1 MAEPAGLGTGALLA
15 APPPAA
21 SPWQRLYAGAHRL
34 RAGWYRTRSRGLPRP
49 VLCVGNLHWG
59 GAGKTPLVAAVA
71 RHLCQGGARV
81 CILSR
86 GYGSQ
91 GSHGSRA
98 RGVRVVSRGDGPL
111 LSPEAAGDE
120 PVQLAGELAGVAV
133 VVGSDRYRAGLAA
146 LALLRPAPDVFLLDD
161 GFSHLALRR
170 DLDLLAFPAA
180 DPFGGGRLWPG
191 GRLREPLAAAAR
203 ANAVVLTG
211 ARLGGASAEPGDAAS
226 AGAEVRGA
234 TATSGAAATSAGLSD
249 GAAAF
254 TTAASGV
261 PLCAVSAAGAAL
273 AAALR
278 PYGFAGP
285 GFASSTLAGAALLH
299 TASGGG
305 VALPAGS
312 RVLLVSAIARPEAF
326 AAAAREL
333 DFAVMGELHFPD
345 HHPYPPASLE
355 RIAAAVAASGAAAAL
370 VTSKDRVK
378 LAGRLAVPLAEL
390 PVAAVPEP
398 AFWDWL
404 DDAVGRLPAG
414 GSRAPV
420 ADPGR
425 PAAES

>member
-1 MAEPAGLGTGALLA
+1 MAEPADLPTGSLLE
-15 APPPAA
+15 APPPAV
-21 SPWQRLYAGAHRL
+21 SPWQRLYSGAHRL

-49 VLCVGNLHWG
+49 VLSIGNLHWG
-59 GAGKTPLVAAVA
+59 GAGKTPLTAAVA
-71 RHLCQGGARV
+71 RYLNLRGARV

-86 GYGSQ
+86 GYGSYR
-91 GSHGSRA
+91 GHGSLA
-98 RGVRVVSRGDGPL
+98 HGVRVVSRGDGPL

-120 PVQLAGELAGVAV
+120 PVLLAGELAGVAV
-133 VVGSDRYRAGLAA
+133 VVGPDRYRAGLAA
-146 LALLRPAPDVFLLDD
+146 LELLRPAPDVFLLDD

-203 ANAVVLTG
+203 ADAVVLTG
-211 ARLGGASAEPGDAAS
+211 AQLAGTGAEPAHVAS
-226 AGAEVRGA
+226 AGAEIRGA
-234 TATSGAAATSAGLSD
+234 KATSGTAATSAGLSD
-249 GAAAF
+249 GAEAF
-254 TTAASGV
+254 HTAASGA
-261 PLCAVSAAGAAL
+261 PHPAVSAAGAAL

-299 TASGGG
+299 AASGG
-305 VALPAGS
+305 VPLPAGS

-333 DFAVMGELHFPD
+333 DFAVMGELRFPD

-378 LAGRLAVPLAEL
+378 LAGRLAAPLAEL

-404 DDAVGRLPAG
+404 DGAVGRLTAG
-414 GSRAPV
+414 GSRAPA

-425 PAAES
+425 LAAES